1 MDTIKKTQL
10 FNASCVALVV
20 TALAF
25 ATRGSF
31 VEAWAT
37 EFNLTH
43 TEVGWIVGTA
53 FWGFTLAM
61 VFGGPLVDVIGIG
74 RIISI
79 AFFCHVA
86 GIILTIIAT
95 GFWSLFISTLLVGIA
110 NGSVEAAC
118 NPLITSMYTDQKT
131 RRLNR
136 FHAWFP
142 TGIVMGGLIVFFFN
156 KMGLMNWRYAMAIM
170 LIPTFAYGY
179 MFLNKKFPQ
188 TERVVSGF
196 SYKDMLKACVS
207 PLFIFMACCM
217 ILTAGTEL
225 GTNQWIAALLSNVS
239 QNPIL
244 LLVWISGIMAL
255 ARQFGGTLIHNMKST
270 VVLLTSSILAFI
282 GCILMGYT
290 SGAMVFAS
298 AGIFALGVAFF
309 WPSMLGFVS
318 ENIPQSGALG
328 LAIMG
333 GIGFLGGAIA
343 QPVLGAI
350 FDFQTIKAIPAGQT
364 LDALKTAAAG
374 TTGSCNMGCSPAHR
388 RCTYSQICCFCSGC
402 ADSSILPF
410 YISGRENTYRFYP
423 PTPQL
428 GGFNKHNPFLTPQ
441 LGGRGV

>member
-1 MDTIKKTQL
+1 MDTVKKTLL

-31 VEAWAT
+31 VEAWAS
-37 EFNLTH
+37 EFNLNH
-43 TEVGWIVGTA
+43 TQVGWIVGTA
-53 FWGFTLAM
+53 FWGFTVAM
-61 VFGGPLVDVIGIG
+61 VFGGPLVDIIGIG

-95 GFWSLFISTLLVGIA
+95 GFWSLFISTLLIGIA

-118 NPLITSMYTDQKT
+118 NPLITSMYTDEKT

-142 TGIVMGGLIVFFFN
+142 TGIVIGGLAVYLFN
-156 KMGLMNWRYAMAIM
+156 KIGLADWRYAMGIM
-170 LIPTFAYGY
+170 LLPTFAYGY
-179 MFLNKKFPQ
+179 MFLNKQFPQ

-196 SYKDMLKACVS
+196 TYKDMLKACVS
-207 PLFIFMACCM
+207 PLFLFMAFCM

-225 GTNQWIAALLSNVS
+225 GTNQWIAALLANVS
-239 QNPIL
+239 NNPIL
-244 LLVWISGIMAL
+244 LLVWISGIMAI

-298 AGIFALGVAFF
+298 AGIFALGIAFF

-318 ENIPQSGALG
+318 ENVPQSGALG

-333 GIGFLGGAIA
+333 GIGFLGGAVA
-343 QPVLGAI
+343 QPLLGSI
-350 FDFQTIKAIPAGQT
+350 FDAQTASSVPSGQILEVLKA
-364 LDALKTAAAG
+364 AAAG
-374 TTGSCNMGCSPAHR
+374 TQEAVTWAQVQLKGGSLTLRLVAFIPAVLIVLF
-388 RCTYSQICCFCSGC
+388 T
-402 ADSSILPF
+402 
-410 YISGRENTYRFYP
+410 
-423 PTPQL
+423 
-428 GGFNKHNPFLTPQ
+428 FLHIWKRKQ
-441 LGGRGV
+441 V

>member
-1 MDTIKKTQL
+1 MESIKKTQL

-37 EFNLTH
+37 EFNLSH

-53 FWGFTLAM
+53 FWGFTIAM
-61 VFGGPLVDVIGIG
+61 VFGGPLVDIIGLG

-79 AFFCHVA
+79 AFICHVA
-86 GIILTIIAT
+86 GIVLTIVAT
-95 GFWSLFISTLLVGIA
+95 GFWSLFISTLLIGIA

-142 TGIVMGGLIVFFFN
+142 TGIVIGGLAVYLFN
-156 KMGLMNWRYAMAIM
+156 KIGIVDWRYAMGIM
-170 LIPTFAYGY
+170 LLPTFVYGY
-179 MFLNKKFPQ
+179 MFLNKQFPQ

-207 PLFIFMACCM
+207 PLFLFMALCM
-217 ILTAGTEL
+217 ILTGGAEL
-225 GTNQWIAALLSNVS
+225 GTNQWIAALLANVS
-239 QNPIL
+239 DNPIL

-270 VVLLTSSILAFI
+270 IVLLVSSILAFV
-282 GCILMGYT
+282 GCIMMGYT
-290 SGAMVFAS
+290 NGAMVFAS

-350 FDFQTIKAIPAGQT
+350 FDAQTISAIPAGQSVEI
-364 LDALKTAAAG
+364 LKTALYGTVEAATWASAQLQG
-374 TTGSCNMGCSPAHR
+374 GAHTLRYVAFVPAVLIVFFSFLHIWKR
-388 RCTYSQICCFCSGC
+388 
-402 ADSSILPF
+402 
-410 YISGRENTYRFYP
+410 
-423 PTPQL
+423 
-428 GGFNKHNPFLTPQ
+428 KH
-441 LGGRGV
+441 V

>member
-1 MDTIKKTQL
+1 METIKKTQL

-31 VEAWAT
+31 VQAWAT

-61 VFGGPLVDVIGIG
+61 VFGGPLVDIIGIG

-95 GFWSLFISTLLVGIA
+95 GFWSLFISTLLIGIA

-142 TGIVMGGLIVFFFN
+142 TGIVIGGLAVYLFN
-156 KMGLMNWRYAMAIM
+156 KIGLIDWRYAMGIM
-170 LIPTFAYGY
+170 LLPTFAYGY
-179 MFLNKKFPQ
+179 LFLNKEFPK

-196 SYKDMLKACVS
+196 SYNDMLKACVS
-207 PLFIFMACCM
+207 PLFIFMALSM

-225 GTNQWIAALLSNVS
+225 GTNQWIAALLANVS
-239 QNPIL
+239 SNPIL

-255 ARQFGGTLIHNMKST
+255 ARQFGGSLIHNMKST

-350 FDFQTIKAIPAGQT
+350 FDSQTLKAVPAGQSIE
-364 LDALKTAAAG
+364 ALKSAVAG
-374 TTGSCNMGCSPAHR
+374 SKEAVLWASAQLTGGEHTLRFVAFVPAVLIIAFIFLHLWKR
-388 RCTYSQICCFCSGC
+388 
-402 ADSSILPF
+402 
-410 YISGRENTYRFYP
+410 
-423 PTPQL
+423 
-428 GGFNKHNPFLTPQ
+428 KH
-441 LGGRGV
+441 V

>member
-1 MDTIKKTQL
+1 MDNTIKKTLL

-37 EFNLTH
+37 EFSLTH

-61 VFGGPLVDVIGIG
+61 VFGGPLVDIIGLG
-74 RIISI
+74 RIIAI

-86 GIILTIIAT
+86 GIVLTIVAT
-95 GFWSLFISTLLVGIA
+95 GFWTLFISTLLIGIA

-118 NPLITSMYTDQKT
+118 NPLITSMYTEEKT

-142 TGIVMGGLIVFFFN
+142 TGIVIGGLVVYLFN
-156 KMGLMNWRYAMAIM
+156 NIGLTDWRYAMAIM
-170 LIPTFAYGY
+170 LVPTFIYGY

-196 SYKDMLKACVS
+196 TYKDMLKACVS
-207 PLFIFMACCM
+207 PLFLFMAFCM
-217 ILTAGTEL
+217 ILTAATEL
-225 GTNQWIAALLSNVS
+225 GTNQWIAALLANVS
-239 QNPIL
+239 DNPIL

-255 ARQFGGTLIHNMKST
+255 ARQFGGTFVHNTKST
-270 VVLLTSSILAFI
+270 VILLFSSILAFAGLI
-282 GCILMGYT
+282 MMGYT
-290 SGAMVFAS
+290 SGAMVFVS
-298 AGIFALGVAFF
+298 AGVFALGIAFF
-309 WPSMLGFVS
+309 WPTMLGFVS

-343 QPVLGAI
+343 QPSLGAI
-350 FDFQTIKAIPAGQT
+350 FDAQTAAAIPAGQT
-364 LDALKTAAAG
+364 LEVLKNAVEGSSEALAWAKAQL
-374 TTGSCNMGCSPAHR
+374 TGGAHTLRYVALVPAVLIGCFA
-388 RCTYSQICCFCSGC
+388 
-402 ADSSILPF
+402 
-410 YISGRENTYRFYP
+410 
-423 PTPQL
+423 
-428 GGFNKHNPFLTPQ
+428 FLHF
-441 LGGRGV
+441 RKR

>member
-43 TEVGWIVGTA
+43 TQVGWIVGTA

-61 VFGGPLVDVIGIG
+61 VFGGPLVDIIGLG

-86 GIILTIIAT
+86 GIILTIVAT
-95 GFWSLFISTLLVGIA
+95 GFWTLFISTLFIGIA

-118 NPLITSMYTDQKT
+118 NPLITSMYTEEKT

-142 TGIVMGGLIVFFFN
+142 TGIVIGGLLVYLFN
-156 KMGLMNWRYAMAIM
+156 NVGLADWRYAMGVM
-170 LIPTFAYGY
+170 LIPTFIYGY
-179 MFLNKKFPQ
+179 LFLNKKFPQ
-188 TERVVSGF
+188 TERVTSGF

-207 PLFIFMACCM
+207 PLFLFMAFCM
-217 ILTAGTEL
+217 ILTAATEL
-225 GTNQWIAALLSNVS
+225 GTNQWIAALLANVS
-239 QNPIL
+239 DNPIL
-244 LLVWISGIMAL
+244 LLVWISGIMAV
-255 ARQFGGTLIHNMKST
+255 ARQFGGTLVHNVKST
-270 VVLLTSSILAFI
+270 LILLTSSILAFA
-282 GCILMGYT
+282 GALLMGYVN
-290 SGAMVFAS
+290 GPFLVFMA
-298 AGIFALGVAFF
+298 AGIFALGIAFF
-309 WPSMLGFVS
+309 WPTMLGFVS
-318 ENIPQSGALG
+318 ENIPESGALG

-350 FDFQTIKAIPAGQT
+350 FDAQTIAAVPAGSVLEVLKSAAEGTQEAAVWADAQLSGGAHT
-364 LDALKTAAAG
+364 LRYVAIV
-374 TTGSCNMGCSPAHR
+374 PAVLIVFF
-388 RCTYSQICCFCSGC
+388 S
-402 ADSSILPF
+402 
-410 YISGRENTYRFYP
+410 
-423 PTPQL
+423 
-428 GGFNKHNPFLTPQ
+428 FLHI
-441 LGGRGV
+441 RKRKSV

>member
-1 MDTIKKTQL
+1 MEAILKTRL

-43 TEVGWIVGTA
+43 TQVGWIVGTA

-61 VFGGPLVDVIGIG
+61 FFGGPLVDIIGIG
-74 RIISI
+74 RIVTI
-79 AFFCHVA
+79 AFFCHLA
-86 GIILTIIAT
+86 GIVLTIIAT
-95 GFWSLFISTLLVGIA
+95 GFWTLFISTLFIGIA

-118 NPLITSMYTDQKT
+118 NPLITSMYTEEKT

-142 TGIVMGGLIVFFFN
+142 TGIVIGGLVVYLFN
-156 KMGLMNWRYAMAIM
+156 NIGLTNWRYAMGIM
-170 LIPTFAYGY
+170 LLPTFAYGY
-179 MFLNKKFPQ
+179 MFLNKQFPK
-188 TERVVSGF
+188 TERVVTGF
-196 SYKDMLKACVS
+196 TYRDMLKSCVS
-207 PLFIFMACCM
+207 PLFLFMAFCM
-217 ILTAGTEL
+217 ILTAATEL
-225 GTNQWIAALLSNVS
+225 GTNQWIAALLANVS
-239 QNPIL
+239 DNPIL

-255 ARQFGGTLIHNMKST
+255 ARQFGGTLIHNTKST
-270 VVLLTSSILAFI
+270 VILLTSSILAFI
-282 GCILMGYT
+282 GLILMGYT
-290 SGAMVFAS
+290 NGAMVFAA

-318 ENIPQSGALG
+318 ENIPESGALG

-350 FDFQTIKAIPAGQT
+350 FDAQTAAAIPAGQT
-364 LDALKTAAAG
+364 VEVLKNALAGTQEAAAWATAQLSG
-374 TTGSCNMGCSPAHR
+374 GAATLRFVAIVPA
-388 RCTYSQICCFCSGC
+388 
-402 ADSSILPF
+402 ILIVF
-410 YISGRENTYRFYP
+410 FTLLHLKKRK
-423 PTPQL
+423 Q
-428 GGFNKHNPFLTPQ
+428 
-441 LGGRGV
+441 V

>member
-43 TEVGWIVGTA
+43 TQVGWIVGTA

-61 VFGGPLVDVIGIG
+61 FFGGPLVDIVGIG
-74 RIISI
+74 RIVSI
-79 AFFCHVA
+79 AFFCHMV
-86 GIILTIIAT
+86 GIILTIVAT
-95 GFWSLFISTLLVGIA
+95 GFWTLFISTLFIGIA

-118 NPLITSMYTDQKT
+118 NPLITSMYTDEKT

-142 TGIVMGGLIVFFFN
+142 TGIVIGGLVVYLFN
-156 KMGLMNWRYAMAIM
+156 HIGLTNWRYAMGIM

-179 MFLNKKFPQ
+179 MFLNKQFPK
-188 TERVVSGF
+188 TERVVTGF
-196 SYKDMLKACVS
+196 TYKDMLNACVS
-207 PLFIFMACCM
+207 PLFLFMAFCM
-217 ILTAGTEL
+217 ILTAATEL
-225 GTNQWIAALLSNVS
+225 GTNQWIAALLANVS
-239 QNPIL
+239 DNPIL

-255 ARQFGGTLIHNMKST
+255 ARQFGGTLIHNLKST
-270 VVLLTSSILAFI
+270 IVLLISSILAFI
-282 GCILMGYT
+282 GLILMGYT

-298 AGIFALGVAFF
+298 AGVFALGVAFF
-309 WPSMLGFVS
+309 WPTMLGFVS
-318 ENIPQSGALG
+318 ENIPESGALG

-350 FDFQTIKAIPAGQT
+350 FDA
-364 LDALKTAAAG
+364 KTAAAVPAGQVIEILKSAAEG
-374 TTGSCNMGCSPAHR
+374 TQEAAAWATAQLSGGAHTLRYVAIVPAFLI
-388 RCTYSQICCFCSGC
+388 ICF
-402 ADSSILPF
+402 
-410 YISGRENTYRFYP
+410 T
-423 PTPQL
+423 
-428 GGFNKHNPFLTPQ
+428 FLHLRKRKQ
-441 LGGRGV
+441 V

>member
-1 MDTIKKTQL
+1 METIKKTQL

-31 VEAWAT
+31 VQAWAT

-61 VFGGPLVDVIGIG
+61 FFGGPLVDIIGIG

-95 GFWSLFISTLLVGIA
+95 GFWSLFISTLLIGIA

-142 TGIVMGGLIVFFFN
+142 TGIVIGGLAVYLFDKI
-156 KMGLMNWRYAMAIM
+156 GLLGWRYAMGIM
-170 LIPTFAYGY
+170 LLPTFAYGY
-179 MFLNKKFPQ
+179 MFLNKEFPK

-196 SYKDMLKACVS
+196 TYKDMLKACVS
-207 PLFIFMACCM
+207 QLFIFMALSM

-225 GTNQWIAALLSNVS
+225 GTNQWIAALLANVS
-239 QNPIL
+239 SNPIL

-255 ARQFGGTLIHNMKST
+255 SRQFGGSLVHNMKST

-328 LAIMG
+328 LGIMG

-350 FDFQTIKAIPAGQT
+350 FDAQTKAAIPAGQT
-364 LDALKTAAAG
+364 IEALKSAASG
-374 TTGSCNMGCSPAHR
+374 TKEAAIWASAQLTGGEHTLRFVAFVPAVL
-388 RCTYSQICCFCSGC
+388 IIAF
-402 ADSSILPF
+402 I
-410 YISGRENTYRFYP
+410 
-423 PTPQL
+423 
-428 GGFNKHNPFLTPQ
+428 FLHLWKRKQ
-441 LGGRGV
+441 V

>member
-1 MDTIKKTQL
+1 MDTIKKTKL

-31 VEAWAT
+31 VEAWAS

-43 TEVGWIVGTA
+43 TQVGWIVGTA

-61 VFGGPLVDVIGIG
+61 VFGGPLVDIIGLG

-86 GIILTIIAT
+86 GIILTIVAT
-95 GFWSLFISTLLVGIA
+95 GFWTLFISTLLIGIA

-118 NPLITSMYTDQKT
+118 NPLITSMYTEEKT

-142 TGIVMGGLIVFFFN
+142 TGIVIGGLVVYLFN
-156 KMGLMNWRYAMAIM
+156 NIGLSDWRYAMGIM
-170 LIPTFAYGY
+170 LLPTFVYGY

-196 SYKDMLKACVS
+196 SYNDMLKACIS
-207 PLFIFMACCM
+207 PLFLFMAFCM
-217 ILTAGTEL
+217 ILTAATEL
-225 GTNQWIAALLSNVS
+225 GTNQWIAALLANVS
-239 QNPIL
+239 DNPIL

-255 ARQFGGTLIHNMKST
+255 ARQFGGTFVHNTKST
-270 VVLLTSSILAFI
+270 LILLISSILAFV
-282 GCILMGYT
+282 GALLMGYV
-290 SGAMVFAS
+290 SGAFLVFTA
-298 AGIFALGVAFF
+298 AGIFALGIAFF
-309 WPSMLGFVS
+309 WPTMLGFVS
-318 ENIPQSGALG
+318 ENIPESGALG

-350 FDFQTIKAIPAGQT
+350 FDAQTTAAIPAGQVIEV
-364 LDALKTAAAG
+364 LKSAAEGTREAAAWAAAQL
-374 TTGSCNMGCSPAHR
+374 TGGAHTLRFVAIVPA
-388 RCTYSQICCFCSGC
+388 
-402 ADSSILPF
+402 
-410 YISGRENTYRFYP
+410 
-423 PTPQL
+423 
-428 GGFNKHNPFLTPQ
+428 FLIIFFTF
-441 LGGRGV
+441 LHVRKRKDT

>member
-1 MDTIKKTQL
+1 MENIKKTQL

-25 ATRGSF
+25 ATRGEF
-31 VEAWAT
+31 IKLWGI
-37 EFNLTH
+37 EFNLTN
-43 TEVGWIVGTA
+43 TQVGWITGTA

-61 VFGGPLVDVIGIG
+61 VFGGPLVDIIGIG

-79 AFFCHVA
+79 AFVCHVA
-86 GIILTIIAT
+86 GIILTVVAT
-95 GFWSLFISTLLVGIA
+95 GFWSLFISTLLIGIA

-118 NPLITSMYTDQKT
+118 NPLITSMYTDEKT

-142 TGIVMGGLIVFFFN
+142 TGIVIGGLIVYLFN
-156 KMGLMNWRYAMAIM
+156 KIGLSDWRYAMGIM
-170 LIPTFAYGY
+170 ILPTFVYGY
-179 MFLNKKFPQ
+179 MFLKKQFPQ

-196 SYKDMLKACVS
+196 SYKDMLKACYS
-207 PLFIFMACCM
+207 PLFLFMAFAM

-239 QNPIL
+239 SNPIL
-244 LLVWISGIMAL
+244 LLVWIAGIMAL

-270 VVLLTSSILAFI
+270 VVLLTSAVLAFI
-282 GCILMGYT
+282 GALLMGYT
-290 SGAMVFAS
+290 SGAVVFAS

-350 FDFQTIKAIPAGQT
+350 FDAQTIAAIPAGQT
-364 LDALKTAAAG
+364 AEVLKAAAAG
-374 TTGSCNMGCSPAHR
+374 TSEAVTWAAIQLKGGEMTLRFVAFVPAVLIALFTFLHIWKR
-388 RCTYSQICCFCSGC
+388 
-402 ADSSILPF
+402 
-410 YISGRENTYRFYP
+410 
-423 PTPQL
+423 
-428 GGFNKHNPFLTPQ
+428 KH
-441 LGGRGV
+441 V

>member
-1 MDTIKKTQL
+1 MDNIRKTQL

-25 ATRGSF
+25 ATRGGFIS
-31 VEAWAT
+31 AWET
-37 EFNLTH
+37 EFNLTK

-61 VFGGPLVDVIGIG
+61 VFGGPLVDIIGLG
-74 RIISI
+74 RIIAI

-86 GIILTIIAT
+86 GIVLTIVAT
-95 GFWSLFISTLLVGIA
+95 GFWSLFISTLLIGIA

-118 NPLITSMYTDQKT
+118 NPLITSMYTEEKT

-142 TGIVMGGLIVFFFN
+142 TGIVIGGLIVYLFN
-156 KMGLMNWRYAMAIM
+156 NIGLTDWRYAMGIM
-170 LIPTFAYGY
+170 LLPTFWYGY
-179 MFLNKKFPQ
+179 MFLNKQFPP
-188 TERVVSGF
+188 TERVTSG
-196 SYKDMLKACVS
+196 YTYNQMVKACVS
-207 PLFIFMACCM
+207 PLFIFMALSM

-225 GTNQWIAALLSNVS
+225 GTNQWISALLENVS
-239 QNPIL
+239 ENPIL

-282 GCILMGYT
+282 GCLMMGYT
-290 SGAMVFAS
+290 SGALVFAS

-318 ENIPQSGALG
+318 ENIPASGALG

-333 GIGFLGGAIA
+333 GIGFFGGAMAQIA
-343 QPVLGAI
+343 LGAI
-350 FDFQTIKAIPAGQT
+350 FENQTLAALPAGQT
-364 LDALKTAAAG
+364 AEILRTAAAG
-374 TTGSCNMGCSPAHR
+374 TSEAATWAAAELTGGAHTLRYVSIVPAVLIVLF
-388 RCTYSQICCFCSGC
+388 T
-402 ADSSILPF
+402 
-410 YISGRENTYRFYP
+410 
-423 PTPQL
+423 
-428 GGFNKHNPFLTPQ
+428 FLHIWKRKNVVT
-441 LGGRGV
+441 R

>member
-1 MDTIKKTQL
+1 MEIIKKTQL

-37 EFNLTH
+37 EFALTH
-43 TEVGWIVGTA
+43 TEVGWIIGTA

-61 VFGGPLVDVIGIG
+61 VFGGPLVDIIGLG

-86 GIILTIIAT
+86 GIVLTIVAT
-95 GFWSLFISTLLVGIA
+95 GFWSLFISTLLMGIA

-118 NPLITSMYTDQKT
+118 NPLITSMYTDDKT

-142 TGIVMGGLIVFFFN
+142 TGIVIGGLAVYLFN
-156 KMGLMNWRYAMAIM
+156 NIGLTDWRYAMAIM
-170 LIPTFAYGY
+170 LLPTFAYGY

-188 TERVVSGF
+188 TERVVAGF

-207 PLFIFMACCM
+207 PLFLFMAFCM

-225 GTNQWIAALLSNVS
+225 GTNQWISALLQNVS
-239 QNPIL
+239 DNPIL

-255 ARQFGGTLIHNMKST
+255 ARQFGGTVIHNMKST
-270 VVLLTSSILAFI
+270 VVLLTSSVLAFI

-350 FDFQTIKAIPAGQT
+350 FDAKTIAAVPEGMGVDLLKSAIAGTQEAST
-364 LDALKTAAAG
+364 WAAAQLSG
-374 TTGSCNMGCSPAHR
+374 GAHTLRLVAIVPAVLIVLF
-388 RCTYSQICCFCSGC
+388 T
-402 ADSSILPF
+402 
-410 YISGRENTYRFYP
+410 
-423 PTPQL
+423 
-428 GGFNKHNPFLTPQ
+428 FLHIWKRKQ
-441 LGGRGV
+441 V

>member
-1 MDTIKKTQL
+1 METIKKTQL

-31 VEAWAT
+31 VQAWAT

-61 VFGGPLVDVIGIG
+61 VFGGPLVDIIGIG

-95 GFWSLFISTLLVGIA
+95 GFWSLFISTLLIGIA

-142 TGIVMGGLIVFFFN
+142 TGIVIGGLIVYLFN
-156 KMGLMNWRYAMAIM
+156 KMGLADWRYAMGIM
-170 LIPTFAYGY
+170 LLPTFVYGY
-179 MFLNKKFPQ
+179 MFLNKEFPK

-196 SYKDMLKACVS
+196 SYNDMLKACVS
-207 PLFIFMACCM
+207 PLFIFMALSM

-225 GTNQWIAALLSNVS
+225 GTNQWIAALLANVS
-239 QNPIL
+239 SNPIL

-255 ARQFGGTLIHNMKST
+255 ARQFGGSLIHNMKST

-350 FDFQTIKAIPAGQT
+350 FDSQTLKAVPAGQT
-364 LDALKTAAAG
+364 IEALKSAVSGSKEAVIWASAQL
-374 TTGSCNMGCSPAHR
+374 TGGEHTLRFVAFVPAVLIIAFIFLHMWKR
-388 RCTYSQICCFCSGC
+388 
-402 ADSSILPF
+402 
-410 YISGRENTYRFYP
+410 
-423 PTPQL
+423 
-428 GGFNKHNPFLTPQ
+428 KH
-441 LGGRGV
+441 V

>member
-1 MDTIKKTQL
+1 MENVNKTHL

-31 VEAWAT
+31 VQAWAT

-53 FWGFTLAM
+53 FWGFTVAM
-61 VFGGPLVDVIGIG
+61 VFGGPLVDIIGIG

-95 GFWSLFISTLLVGIA
+95 GFWSLFISTLLIGVA

-142 TGIVMGGLIVFFFN
+142 TGIVIGGLAVYLFN
-156 KMGLMNWRYAMAIM
+156 KLGLTDWRYAMGIM
-170 LIPTFAYGY
+170 LLPTFAYGY
-179 MFLNKKFPQ
+179 MFLNKQFPQ

-196 SYKDMLKACVS
+196 SYKDMLKACYS
-207 PLFIFMACCM
+207 PLFLFMAISM

-225 GTNQWIAALLSNVS
+225 GTNQWIAALLANVS
-239 QNPIL
+239 SNPIL

-270 VVLLTSSILAFI
+270 VVLLVSSILAFA
-282 GCILMGYT
+282 GALLMGYT
-290 SGAMVFAS
+290 SGAMVFAA

-333 GIGFLGGAIA
+333 GIGFFGGAIA

-350 FDFQTIKAIPAGQT
+350 FDAQTIAAVPAGQAIET
-364 LDALKTAAAG
+364 LKAAAAG
-374 TTGSCNMGCSPAHR
+374 TQEAAVWASAQLTGGEHTLRFVAIVPAVLIVSF
-388 RCTYSQICCFCSGC
+388 T
-402 ADSSILPF
+402 ILHF
-410 YISGRENTYRFYP
+410 WKR
-423 PTPQL
+423 
-428 GGFNKHNPFLTPQ
+428 KH
-441 LGGRGV
+441 V